1 MKSFVRNII
10 LVFAFINIVSLLSLS
25 AQDFKWE
32 SKTAKVE
39 KTGFNQIVLSTEL
52 SGMLK
57 PDLADLRIYDSTGN
71 EVPYIQYSE
80 KPIFYKQMF
89 KEYKIIKKEHKYD
102 YTRLVIHNPK
112 KSEITNFSLVI
123 KNADVRKWLTLNAS
137 DDQKEWYA
145 LKEHY
150 YFQSFYN
157 DDNTSEIRVLNFPR
171 SNYEYYELLIYDYFD
186 NPINILKA
194 GYYDWSVETGKYSQ
208 INNVKISQTDTLKQS
223 IIKITFDQQQYID
236 KLQFVVDGPEFYFRD
251 ASISLVKSI
260 TVKGEAQSEYEEIK
274 PTKITSNSENVIT
287 FSAFPA
293 KELYLIIQNFDDKP
307 LRIKEVKAFE
317 LNHYVIANLNEGST
331 YSLKFGNDKLNPP
344 IYDLKFFTDSI
355 PDNLPQ
361 ITTGNITN
369 IEKIVQEGNKPF
381 YYKPFFIWIVIAFV
395 AVIIA
400 FISFKMIKEMPKK
413 DEV

>member
-1 MKSFVRNII
+1 MKSLVRKIVI
-10 LVFAFINIVSLLSLS
+10 VFAFVNIISLLSLS

-39 KTGFNQIVLSTEL
+39 KTGFNQIILSTEL

-57 PDLADLRIYDSTGN
+57 PDLADLRIFDSTGN

-80 KPIFYKQMF
+80 KPILYTQMF
-89 KEYKIIKKEHKYD
+89 KEYTIIKKEHKYD
-102 YTRLVIHNPK
+102 YTRLVIHNPNK
-112 KSEITNFSLVI
+112 NEITNFSLVI

-157 DDNTSEIRVLNFPR
+157 DDNTSEIRVFNFPR
-171 SNYEYYELLIYDYFD
+171 SNYEYYELLVSDYSD
-186 NPINILKA
+186 YPINILKA
-194 GYYDWSVETGKYSQ
+194 GYYDWSVEAGKYSQ

-223 IIKITFDQQQYID
+223 IVKISFDQQQYID

-251 ASISLVKSI
+251 ASISLVKS
-260 TVKGEAQSEYEEIK
+260 TMVKGEMQSVYEEIK
-274 PTKITSNSENVIT
+274 STKITSNSENVIT

-293 KELYLIIQNFDDKP
+293 KELYLIIQNYDDKP

-331 YSLKFGNDKLNPP
+331 YTLKFGDEKLNPP

-355 PDNLPQ
+355 PDNLPKL
-361 ITTGNITN
+361 TTGIINN
-369 IEKIVQEGNKPF
+369 IEKIAPEGNKPF
-381 YYKPFFIWIVIAFV
+381 YYNPIFIWVVLAFV
-395 AVIIA
+395 AIIIA
-400 FISFKMIKEMPKK
+400 LISIKMIKEMPKK
-413 DEV
+413 DDV

>member
-1 MKSFVRNII
+1 MKSLFRNFVI
-10 LVFAFINIVSLLSLS
+10 VFVFLNVVSVFSLFS
-25 AQDFKWE
+25 QDFKWE

-80 KPIFYKQMF
+80 KPILYKQMF
-89 KEYKIIKKEHKYD
+89 KEYTIIKKEHKYD

-157 DDNTSEIRVLNFPR
+157 DDNTSEIRVLNFPK
-171 SNYEYYELLIYDYFD
+171 SNYEYYELLIFDYFD

-223 IIKITFDQQQYID
+223 IIKISFDQQQYID
-236 KLQFVVDGPEFYFRD
+236 KLQFIVDGPEFYFRD
-251 ASISLVKSI
+251 ASISIVKSI
-260 TVKGEAQSEYEEIK
+260 IVKGEAQSEYEEIK

-317 LNHYVIANLNEGST
+317 LNHYVIANLNEGGT
-331 YSLKFGNDKLNPP
+331 YSLKFGDNKLNPP

-361 ITTGNITN
+361 ITTGNIKN
-369 IEKIVQEGNKPF
+369 IEKIAVQENKPF
-381 YYKPFFIWIVIAFV
+381 YSNPFFIWIVIAFV
-395 AVIIA
+395 AIIIA
-400 FISFKMIKEMPKK
+400 LISIKMIKEMPKK